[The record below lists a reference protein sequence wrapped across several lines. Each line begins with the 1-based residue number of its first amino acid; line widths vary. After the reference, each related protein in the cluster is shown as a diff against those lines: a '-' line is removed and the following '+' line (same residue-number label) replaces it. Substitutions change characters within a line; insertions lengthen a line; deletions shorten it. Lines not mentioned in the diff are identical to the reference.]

1 MQQMP
6 ALERMINMKK
16 LMILG
21 AGVYQVP
28 LIKRAKEKGLY
39 TIVVSIPGDYP
50 GFKLADKIYYENTT
64 DCEKI
69 LEIAQKENID
79 GIVTAGTDVAVVTV
93 GRVCDAMKLCGISY
107 EAAQIS
113 GDKLLMKD
121 QYEKYGVRTAKYRK
135 IFFAD
140 KDIEEKISELT
151 QPLIFKA
158 VDSSGSR
165 GIIRIDDLSKCK
177 ETIEEVKKYTK
188 KDYFIAEEF
197 LEGEEFGAQ
206 AYILG
211 GKVQFI
217 LPHGDY
223 VFHGDT
229 GVPIGHWVPFELD
242 EEIIN
247 DAKEQLQLAA
257 DAMKLNNCAMNADFI
272 LVNGKTYVLE
282 IGGRSG
288 ATCLSEMVSTYY
300 QFDYYDK
307 MIEAALGEN
316 PDFHSNDSVPCA
328 AMLLRSDKNG
338 KIVAQEDLNE
348 KDDDILEVQFDHAI
362 GDEVSAFRIGPHR
375 IGHVIVKG
383 STLQSAI
390 KKLDDVLEKI
400 HIEVQ

>member
-1 MQQMP
+1 M
-6 ALERMINMKK
+6 
-16 LMILG
+16 
-21 AGVYQVP
+21 
-28 LIKRAKEKGLY
+28 
-39 TIVVSIPGDYP
+39 
-50 GFKLADKIYYENTT
+50 
-64 DCEKI
+64 
-69 LEIAQKENID
+69 
-79 GIVTAGTDVAVVTV
+79 
-93 GRVCDAMKLCGISY
+93 
-107 EAAQIS
+107 
-113 GDKLLMKD
+113 
-121 QYEKYGVRTAKYRK
+121 
-135 IFFAD
+135 
-140 KDIEEKISELT
+140 
-151 QPLIFKA
+151 
-158 VDSSGSR
+158 
-165 GIIRIDDLSKCK
+165 SKCK